1 MKNLYV
7 KMYTNGEKKKTIY
20 SFRLRKDLFSSC
32 NKYQSKCNQI
42 NSFPTLYFISV
53 FIFINFLYFSK

>member
-20 SFRLRKDLFSSC
+20 SFRLRKDYFHRV
-32 NKYQSKCNQI
+32 I
-42 NSFPTLYFISV
+42 NIKANV
-53 FIFINFLYFSK
+53 IK